1 MTIVPPFCPNSACSY
16 HVSRGKRKLQRRTW
30 YQRDGTY
37 PSKCLGRKV
46 QRFICKRC
54 GRKFSAQT
62 FSLDYGV
69 KKRIP
74 YRRVFDQINSG
85 SGIRFLA
92 RNLGVTD
99 KVITNRISRL
109 ARQAIGMHALLKNE
123 FRLTED
129 LAADGF
135 ESFTLSQYFPNN
147 IHLAVG
153 KQSQYLYG
161 IDYAHIRRKGR
172 MTEKQK
178 MRRETLEKRWK
189 APSGDLSASFTR
201 LMRHIFLYRRENEG
215 NPLILYTDEKQE
227 YRQVLDGVEGVKHL
241 TISSHIARTV
251 RNDLFAVNYYDR
263 EIRKDQ
269 SNHHRETVEFSRDVN
284 NAMDRLWMYSAY
296 HNYVKPYRTG
306 MKGEKIPTHGECAG
320 IPAESIGRVWKRF
333 FTRRF
338 FVGHVDLSESQWYSW
353 YRCYATPL
361 KREVPFYPRYA
372 AA

>member
-1 MTIVPPFCPNSACSY
+1 MPAIPPFCPNPVCP
-16 HVSRGKRKLQRRTW
+16 HHLPGVKHEPRRGPW

-37 PSKCLGRKV
+37 PSKCLGKGV

-109 ARQAIGMHALLKNE
+109 ARQAIGIHALLRNE
-123 FRLTED
+123 FPLTED

-135 ESFTLSQYFPNN
+135 ESFTWSQYFPNN

-153 KQSQYLYG
+153 KESQYLYG

-172 MTEKQK
+172 MTDKQK
-178 MRRETLEKRWK
+178 LRRETLEKQWK
-189 APSGDLSASFTR
+189 APPGDLSASFSR
-201 LMRHIFLYRRENEG
+201 LMRHIFRYRKENEEA
-215 NPLILYTDEKQE
+215 PLILYTDEKQE
-227 YRQVLDGVEGVKHL
+227 YRQVLEGVGGVRHL
-241 TISSHIARTV
+241 TVSSHVARTV

-269 SNHHRETVEFSRDVN
+269 SNHVRETVEFSRDVN
-284 NAMDRLWMYSAY
+284 NAMDRLWIYSAY
-296 HNYVKPYRTG
+296 HNYIKPYRTG
-306 MKGEKIPTHGECAG
+306 MKGRSIPTHAECAG
-320 IPAESIGRVWKRF
+320 ISSESIRRVWKSF

-338 FVGHVDLSESQWYSW
+338 FVTHVDLSDSQWFSW

-361 KREVPFYPRYA
+361 KREVPWYPRYA

>member
-1 MTIVPPFCPNSACSY
+1 MPAVPPFCPNPACP
-16 HVSRGKRKLQRRTW
+16 HHLPVVKHERRRGSW

-37 PSKCLGRKV
+37 ASKCLGKRI
-46 QRFICKRC
+46 QRFVCKRC
-54 GRKFSAQT
+54 GRNFSAQT

-92 RNLGVTD
+92 RNLGVTG
-99 KVITNRISRL
+99 KVITNRVSRL
-109 ARQAIGMHALLKNE
+109 ARQAIGIHALLKNE
-123 FRLTED
+123 FPLTED

-153 KQSQYLYG
+153 KKSQYLYG

-172 MTEKQK
+172 MTDKQK
-178 MRRETLEKRWK
+178 LRRETLEKQWK
-189 APSGDLSASFTR
+189 APPGDLSASFSR
-201 LMRHIFLYRRENEG
+201 LMRHIFRYRKENEEA
-215 NPLILYTDEKQE
+215 PLILYTDEKQE
-227 YRQVLDGVEGVKHL
+227 YRQVLEGVGGVRHL
-241 TISSHIARTV
+241 TVSSHVARTV

-269 SNHHRETVEFSRDVN
+269 SNHVRETVEFSRDVN

-296 HNYVKPYRTG
+296 HNYVKPYRIGT
-306 MKGEKIPTHGECAG
+306 KGGRIPTHAECAG
-320 IPAESIGRVWKRF
+320 IPSESIRRMWKRF

-338 FVGHVDLSESQWYSW
+338 FVAHLDLSDSQWYSW

-361 KREVPFYPRYA
+361 KREVAWYPRYA

>member
-1 MTIVPPFCPNSACSY
+1 VVKNKPR
-16 HVSRGKRKLQRRTW
+16 RGSW

-37 PSKCLGRKV
+37 ASKCQGKRV

-54 GRKFSAQT
+54 GKKFSTQT

-109 ARQAIGMHALLKNE
+109 ARQAIGIHALLKND
-123 FRLTED
+123 FHLTED

-135 ESFTLSQYFPNN
+135 ESFTWSQYFPNN

-153 KQSQYLYG
+153 KESQYLYG

-178 MRRETLEKRWK
+178 LRRETLEKRWK
-189 APSGDLSASFTR
+189 APPGDISASFAR
-201 LMRHIFLYRRENEG
+201 LVRHILRYRKENEG
-215 NPLILYTDEKQE
+215 DPPVLYTDEKQE
-227 YRQVLDGVEGVKHL
+227 YRQVLKGVEGIRHL
-241 TISSHIARTV
+241 TISSHAARTV

-269 SNHHRETVEFSRDVN
+269 SNHTRETVEFSRDVN

-296 HNYVKPYRTG
+296 HNYLKPYRTG
-306 MKGEKIPTHGECAG
+306 RNGGKMPTHAECAG
-320 IPAESIGRVWKRF
+320 IPPGSILRVWKSF

-338 FVGHVDLSESQWYSW
+338 FAGHLDLSDSQWYSW

-361 KREVPFYPRYA
+361 KREVPWYPRYA